1 MEEQLKQLAKDL
13 KTIGVKQIKGTQHL
27 KELVEWKKTSSGT
40 TADLQTSIDDLTSR
54 IQALEATF
62 FRPPPVVPPREEEG
76 LTSRIQALE
85 ATFFRPPPVVPPR
98 EEEGRAIGHGKDI
111 IHQGVD
117 PGSSAPG
124 STLVNGEHSYT
135 KLSTAHTEIHDP
147 GSRKPYSGCTPKEF
161 RLPKTEFPK
170 FNG

>member
-40 TADLQTSIDDLTSR
+40 TADLQTSIDD
-54 IQALEATF
+54 
-62 FRPPPVVPPREEEG
+62 